1 MKKMA
6 KGRAI
11 EQQHS
16 YILKEMLTSDHNC
29 LEILKKLFN
38 QSGLQATIFP
48 HLVHKFFHLQDCLA
62 LRKNATAKLQW
73 NM

>member
-6 KGRAI
+6 KGRAV

-16 YILKEMLTSDHNC
+16 YFPKETLTSDGIC

-38 QSGLQATIFP
+38 QSGPQVSPFP
-48 HLVHKFFHLQDCLA
+48 HLVYNFFHFQDNFA
-62 LRKNATAKLQW
+62 LRTNATAKLQW